1 MANYKPKACAW
12 CGTEFTPTAPRAT
25 YCTPECFK
33 AKNRER
39 MRKYRAT
46 HKDAGRE
53 YYTANKERILESS
66 REYRQANKERLNAK
80 HREYYQNNKEHISV
94 QARKYRQANKEKLND
109 YKRRH
114 YHANRAHHLEKM
126 RKYYAD
132 NKERL
137 REHRRKYDEANRER
151 IRERDRAW
159 RNANK
164 ETVNESI
171 RRWRANNP
179 DKVGAATARRAKAE
193 LEGNATPKLVQA
205 KWEAGDKTCILCGEP
220 IDPTLKAPHNM
231 SRTIEHLTPIARGGR
246 HDLDNIDFAHYG
258 CNAQKQD
265 RTLEEYR
272 EWRERVA

>member
-1 MANYKPKACAW
+1 MANYKPKQCKQ
-12 CGTEFTPTAPRAT
+12 CGAEFTPTAPRST

-33 AKNRER
+33 AENRER
-39 MRKYRAT
+39 MRKYRDAN
-46 HKDAGRE
+46 KDAARE
-53 YYTANKERILESS
+53 YYAANRERILENA
-66 REYRQANKERLNAK
+66 REYRQANKQKIRDRK
-80 HREYYQNNKEHISV
+80 HKYYH
-94 QARKYRQANKEKLND
+94 ANKEAIAEAT
-109 YKRRH
+109 RR
-114 YHANRAHHLEKM
+114 YREA
-126 RKYYAD
+126 
-132 NKERL
+132 NKEQL
-137 REHRRKYDEANRER
+137 RERRRKYDEANREH
-151 IRERDRAW
+151 IREREHAYRIV
-159 RNANK
+159 NK
-164 ETVNESI
+164 EAVNERI

-193 LEGNATPKLVQA
+193 LEGNATPKLIQA

-246 HDLDNIDFAHYG
+246 HDLDNIDFAHYD

>member
-25 YCTPECFK
+25 YCTPECLK

-39 MRKYRAT
+39 MRKYHAT
-46 HKDAGRE
+46 HKDADRE
-53 YYTANKERILESS
+53 YYT
-66 REYRQANKERLNAK
+66 
-80 HREYYQNNKEHISV
+80 
-94 QARKYRQANKEKLND
+94 
-109 YKRRH
+109 
-114 YHANRAHHLEKM
+114 
-126 RKYYAD
+126 
-132 NKERL
+132 
-137 REHRRKYDEANRER
+137 
-151 IRERDRAW
+151 
-159 RNANK
+159 ANK

-179 DKVGAATARRAKAE
+179 DKLGAATARRAKAE
-193 LEGNATPKLVQA
+193 LEGNATPKLIET

-246 HDLDNIDFAHYG
+246 HDIDNIDFAHYG

-272 EWRERVA
+272 EWRERAA